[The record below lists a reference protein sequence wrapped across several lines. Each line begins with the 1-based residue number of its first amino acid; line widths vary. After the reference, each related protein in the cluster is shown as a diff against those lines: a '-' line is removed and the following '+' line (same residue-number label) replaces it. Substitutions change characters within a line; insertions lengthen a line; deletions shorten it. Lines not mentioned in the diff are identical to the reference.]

1 MKTRAVVLRDVS
13 TARPYSGT
21 RPVEVEELTLGGPRE
36 GEVLVRVTAASLC
49 HSDLSVVN
57 GDRVR
62 PLPMA
67 LGHEA
72 VGVVQETGPGVRRFS
87 PGDHVALVFVPSCGF
102 CGDCAAGRPALCAQA
117 AAANGSGG
125 LLHGPSLLR
134 DSAGRT
140 VHHQLGVSAFAEL
153 TVVAQESLVPIP
165 KDVPFT
171 AASMFGCAVLTGAG
185 AVINTAALRPGQ
197 SAVVYGLGGVG
208 LSAVL
213 GARAAGAYPIIA
225 VDPVEEKRALA
236 LQLGAT
242 HAYAPAD
249 ALAAIRELTSGG
261 PELAVEAVGS
271 PKVMAECLT
280 AVARGGRVV
289 SVGLPAPDRVLEV
302 PALAF
307 AGEGKSLLGSYM
319 GDAVPRRD
327 IPRFLDLWR
336 AGLMP
341 VEKMHTGTL
350 PLTGINDALEELAS
364 GRAIRQVLDTSGA
377 LGNEGAEG
385 TEVATAPTGV
395 ATASAG

>member
-1 MKTRAVVLRDVS
+1 MKTRAVVLRGTS
-13 TARPYSGT
+13 TSRPYSAT
-21 RPVEVEELTLGGPRE
+21 RPVEVEELTLGAPRE
-36 GEVLVRVTAASLC
+36 GEVLVRIAAASLC

-87 PGDHVALVFVPSCGF
+87 AGDHVALVFVPSCGF
-102 CGDCAAGRPALCAQA
+102 CADCAAGRPALCARA

-125 LLHGPSLLR
+125 LLHGPPLLT
-134 DSAGRT
+134 DAAGRT
-140 VHHQLGVSAFAEL
+140 VHHQLGVSAFAEHAVL
-153 TVVAQESLVPIP
+153 AQESLVPIP
-165 KDVPFT
+165 KDVPF
-171 AASMFGCAVLTGAG
+171 AVASMFGCAVLTGAG
-185 AVINTAALRPGQ
+185 AVINTAALRPGG

-213 GARAAGAYPIIA
+213 GARAAGAYPVVA
-225 VDPVEEKRALA
+225 VDPVAEKRELA
-236 LQLGAT
+236 LRLGAT
-242 HAYAPAD
+242 HAYAPEEAM
-249 ALAAIRELTSGG
+249 ASVRELTGG
-261 PELAVEAVGS
+261 GAELAVEAVGS
-271 PKVMAECLT
+271 PRVMADALA

-341 VEKMHTGTL
+341 VELMHTGTL
-350 PLTGINDALEELAS
+350 PLTGINDAMEELAS
-364 GRAIRQVLDTSGA
+364 GRAIRQVIDTSGL
-377 LGNEGAEG
+377 LG
-385 TEVATAPTGV
+385 
-395 ATASAG
+395 S

>member
-1 MKTRAVVLRDVS
+1 MKTRAVVLRAVS
-13 TARPYSGT
+13 TARPYGET
-21 RPVEVEELTLGGPRE
+21 RPVEVEELELGAPRE
-36 GEVLVRVTAASLC
+36 GEVLVRIAAASLC

-72 VGVVQETGPGVRRFS
+72 VGIVRETGPGVSRVR

-102 CGDCAAGRPALCAQA
+102 CADCAAGRPALCARA
-117 AAANGSGG
+117 AAANGSGA
-125 LLHGPSLLR
+125 LLHGPSLLT
-134 DSAGRT
+134 DASGAP
-140 VHHQLGVSAFAEL
+140 VHHQLGVSAFSEHAVL
-153 TVVAQESLVPIP
+153 AQESVVPIP
-165 KDVPFT
+165 KDIPFT
-171 AASMFGCAVLTGAG
+171 VASLFGCAVLTGAG
-185 AVINTAALRPGQ
+185 AVINTAGLRPGQ
-197 SAVVYGLGGVG
+197 STVVYGLGGVG

-213 GARAAGAYPIIA
+213 GARAAGAYPVIA
-225 VDPVEEKRALA
+225 VDPVLEKRELA
-236 LQLGAT
+236 LRLGAT
-242 HAYAPAD
+242 HAFAPGEAVE
-249 ALAAIRELTSGG
+249 AIRELTLGG
-261 PELAVEAVGS
+261 AELAVEAVGS

-280 AVARGGRVV
+280 AVARGGTVV

-341 VEKMHTGTL
+341 VERMHTATL
-350 PLTGINDALEELAS
+350 PLADINSAMEELAS
-364 GRAIRQVLDTSGA
+364 GRAIRQVIDTSGM
-377 LGNEGAEG
+377 LDI
-385 TEVATAPTGV
+385 
-395 ATASAG
+395 

>member
-1 MKTRAVVLRDVS
+1 MRTRAVVLRGVS
-13 TARPYSGT
+13 TDRPYSET
-21 RPVEVEELTLGGPRE
+21 RPVEVEELELGAPRE
-36 GEVLVRVTAASLC
+36 GEVLVRVAAASLC

-72 VGVVQETGPGVRRFS
+72 VGIVEDIGPGVGRVS

-102 CGDCAAGRPALCAQA
+102 CADCAAGRPALCARA
-117 AAANGSGG
+117 AAANGSGA
-125 LLHGPSLLR
+125 LLHGPSLLT
-134 DSAGRT
+134 DASGET
-140 VHHQLGVSAFAEL
+140 VHHQLGVSAFAEHAVL
-153 TVVAQESLVPIP
+153 AQESVVPIP
-165 KDVPFT
+165 KDVPF
-171 AASMFGCAVLTGAG
+171 AVASLFGCAVLTGAG

-213 GARAAGAYPIIA
+213 GARAAGAYPAVA
-225 VDPVEEKRALA
+225 VDPVPEKRELA
-236 LQLGAT
+236 LRLGAT
-242 HAYAPAD
+242 HAFAPDD
-249 ALAAIRELTSGG
+249 AVRRIRELTSGG
-261 PELAVEAVGS
+261 AEVAVEAVGS

-280 AVARGGRVV
+280 AVARGGKVV

-341 VEKMHTGTL
+341 VELMHTGTL
-350 PLTGINDALEELAS
+350 PLADINTAMEELAS
-364 GRAIRQVLDTSGA
+364 GRAIRQVIDTSG
-377 LGNEGAEG
+377 LLD
-385 TEVATAPTGV
+385 
-395 ATASAG
+395 

>member
-1 MKTRAVVLRDVS
+1 MRTRAVVLRGVS
-13 TARPYSGT
+13 TDRPYSRT
-21 RPVEVEELTLGGPRE
+21 RPVEVEELELGAPRE
-36 GEVLVRVTAASLC
+36 GEVLVRVAAASLC

-72 VGVVQETGPGVRRFS
+72 VGIVEDIGPGVGRVS

-102 CGDCAAGRPALCAQA
+102 CADCAAGRPALCARA
-117 AAANGSGG
+117 ATANGSGA
-125 LLHGPSLLR
+125 LLHGPSLLT
-134 DSAGRT
+134 DASGGT
-140 VHHQLGVSAFAEL
+140 VHHQLGVSAFAEHAVL
-153 TVVAQESLVPIP
+153 AQESVVPIP
-165 KDVPFT
+165 KDVPF
-171 AASMFGCAVLTGAG
+171 AVASLFGCAVLTGAG

-213 GARAAGAYPIIA
+213 GARAAGAYPVVA
-225 VDPVEEKRALA
+225 VDPVPEKRELA
-236 LQLGAT
+236 LRLGAT
-242 HAYAPAD
+242 HAFAPDD
-249 ALAAIRELTSGG
+249 AVRRIRELTSGG
-261 PELAVEAVGS
+261 AEVAVEAVGS

-280 AVARGGRVV
+280 AVARGGKVV

-341 VEKMHTGTL
+341 VELMHTGTL
-350 PLTGINDALEELAS
+350 PLADINTAMEELAS
-364 GRAIRQVLDTSGA
+364 GRAIRQVIDTSG
-377 LGNEGAEG
+377 LLDG
-385 TEVATAPTGV
+385 
-395 ATASAG
+395 

>member
-1 MKTRAVVLRDVS
+1 MKTRAAVLRGIS

-21 RPVEVEELTLGGPRE
+21 RPVEVEELELGAPRE
-36 GEVLVRVTAASLC
+36 GEVLVRIAAASLC

-72 VGVVQETGPGVRRFS
+72 VGVVQETGPGVGRVS

-117 AAANGSGG
+117 AAANGSGA
-125 LLHGPSLLR
+125 LLHGPSLLTDASGNR
-134 DSAGRT
+134 
-140 VHHQLGVSAFAEL
+140 VHHQLGVSAFSEHAVL
-153 TVVAQESLVPIP
+153 AQESVVPIP
-165 KDVPFT
+165 KDIPFT
-171 AASMFGCAVLTGAG
+171 VASMFGCAVLTGAG

-197 SAVVYGLGGVG
+197 STVVYGLGGVG

-213 GARAAGAYPIIA
+213 GARAAGAYPVIA
-225 VDPVEEKRALA
+225 VDPVQEKRDLA
-236 LQLGAT
+236 VRLGAT
-242 HAYAPAD
+242 HAYAPGD
-249 ALAAIRELTSGG
+249 AIEAIRELTSGG
-261 PELAVEAVGS
+261 AELAVEAVGS

-280 AVARGGRVV
+280 VVARGGRVV

-341 VEKMHTGTL
+341 VEQMHTGTL
-350 PLTGINDALEELAS
+350 PLADINAAMEELAS
-364 GRAIRQVLDTSGA
+364 GRAIRQVIDTSGMLNA
-377 LGNEGAEG
+377 
-385 TEVATAPTGV
+385 
-395 ATASAG
+395 

>member
-1 MKTRAVVLRDVS
+1 MKTRAVVLRGTS

-21 RPVEVEELTLGGPRE
+21 RPVEVEELELGAPRE
-36 GEVLVRVTAASLC
+36 GEVLVRIAAASLC

-72 VGVVQETGPGVRRFS
+72 VGVVQETGPGVGRVS

-117 AAANGSGG
+117 AAANGSGA
-125 LLHGPSLLR
+125 LLHGPSLLT
-134 DSAGRT
+134 DAAGNR
-140 VHHQLGVSAFAEL
+140 VHHQLGVSAFSEHAVL
-153 TVVAQESLVPIP
+153 AQESVVPIP
-165 KDVPFT
+165 KDIPFT
-171 AASMFGCAVLTGAG
+171 VASMFGCAVLTGAG

-197 SAVVYGLGGVG
+197 STVVYGLGGVG

-225 VDPVEEKRALA
+225 VDPVQEKRELA
-236 LQLGAT
+236 LRLGAT
-242 HAYAPAD
+242 HAYAPD
-249 ALAAIRELTSGG
+249 EALRQIRELTSGG
-261 PELAVEAVGS
+261 AESAVEAVGS
-271 PKVMAECLT
+271 PKVMAECLS
-280 AVARGGRVV
+280 AVARGGKVV

-341 VEKMHTGTL
+341 VELMHTGTL
-350 PLTGINDALEELAS
+350 PLTDINAALEELAS
-364 GRAIRQVLDTSGA
+364 GRAIRQVIDTSGMLDA
-377 LGNEGAEG
+377 
-385 TEVATAPTGV
+385 
-395 ATASAG
+395 

>member
-1 MKTRAVVLRDVS
+1 MKTRAVVLRGTS

-21 RPVEVEELTLGGPRE
+21 RPVEVEELELAAPRE
-36 GEVLVRVTAASLC
+36 GEVLVRIAAASLC

-72 VGVVQETGPGVRRFS
+72 VGVVQDTGPGVGRVS

-117 AAANGSGG
+117 AAANGSGA
-125 LLHGPSLLR
+125 LLHGPSLLT
-134 DSAGRT
+134 DAAGNQ
-140 VHHQLGVSAFAEL
+140 VHHQLGVSAFSEHAVL
-153 TVVAQESLVPIP
+153 AQESVVPIP
-165 KDVPFT
+165 KDIPFT
-171 AASMFGCAVLTGAG
+171 VASMFGCAVLTGAG

-197 SAVVYGLGGVG
+197 STVVYGLGGVG

-225 VDPVEEKRALA
+225 VDPVQEKRELA
-236 LQLGAT
+236 LRLGAT
-242 HAYAPAD
+242 HAYAPD
-249 ALAAIRELTSGG
+249 EALRQIRELTSGG
-261 PELAVEAVGS
+261 AESAVEAVGS
-271 PKVMAECLT
+271 PKVMAECLS
-280 AVARGGRVV
+280 AVARGGKVV

-341 VEKMHTGTL
+341 VELMHTGTL
-350 PLTGINDALEELAS
+350 PLTDINAALEELAS
-364 GRAIRQVLDTSGA
+364 GRAIRQVIDTSGM
-377 LGNEGAEG
+377 L
-385 TEVATAPTGV
+385 GV
-395 ATASAG
+395 A